1 MMNYEGISCRLPSYS
16 LPLFS
21 ERQKRALLPGSVLTY
36 PALDVQFYTNLN
48 YKHIEASIGF

>member
-1 MMNYEGISCRLPSYS
+1 MNYEGISCRLPSYS